1 MKRPS
6 FQFYPA
12 DWRKDPGVQALPY
25 HDRGVWF
32 EIICL
37 LHESEERGK
46 LLLNGRP
53 MPDDAL
59 ARLLGLDK
67 QKLNQTLSILM
78 EFGVAQRC
86 ESTGALMNRRMVR
99 DEALSKIRAES
110 GKMGGNPVLLNQ
122 NTKQKPTT
130 RLNQKSTPSSSS
142 SSSSSDKIP
151 PNPQGGDGQELFG
164 ETNIDHKDRYLPKD
178 WRKISKADQKKTK
191 VLRNSLSMIQI
202 GAWFDRKSETLWTV
216 AEAAALMMI
225 RPTQSEIDGMG
236 IYYQAQISA
245 DDDIRRR
252 DLGTLLNNWSGE
264 LDRARKFVNSQA
276 A

>member
-12 DWRKDPGVQALPY
+12 DWRKDPGVQALTY

-67 QKLNQTLSILM
+67 QKLNQTLSILI

-86 ESTGALMNRRMVR
+86 EETGALMNRRMVR

-110 GKMGGNPVLLNQ
+110 GKKGGNPVLLNQ
-122 NTKQKPTT
+122 NPKQKPTT
-130 RLNQKSTPSSSS
+130 RLNQNPTPSSSS
-142 SSSSSDKIP
+142 SSSTSIIDKHKPDRTKPTKPTMAEVIAFAQSIGLPASDGEATFYKWEGNGWKNGG
-151 PNPQGGDGQELFG
+151 NPV
-164 ETNIDHKDRYLPKD
+164 KDWQATIRSWKAHGFLPSQKNGHALPKTN
-178 WRKISKADQKKTK
+178 KK
-191 VLRNSLSMIQI
+191 Q
-202 GAWFDRKSETLWTV
+202 G
-216 AEAAALMMI
+216 
-225 RPTQSEIDGMG
+225 
-236 IYYQAQISA
+236 YQENLQ
-245 DDDIRRR
+245 
-252 DLGTLLNNWSGE
+252 LP
-264 LDRARKFVNSQA
+264 
-276 A
+276 

>member
-12 DWRKDPGVQALPY
+12 DWRKDPGVQALSY

-67 QKLNQTLSILM
+67 QKLNQTLSILID
-78 EFGVAQRC
+78 FGVAQRC
-86 ESTGALMNRRMVR
+86 QETGALMNRRMVR

-110 GKMGGNPVLLNQ
+110 GKKGGNPVLLNQ
-122 NTKQKPTT
+122 NHKQNPTT
-130 RLNQKSTPSSSS
+130 RLNQNPTPSSSS
-142 SSSSSDKIP
+142 STSVEVDSHTGRAPISLEKAIAY
-151 PNPQGGDGQELFG
+151 GQE
-164 ETNIDHKDRYLPKD
+164 
-178 WRKISKADQKKTK
+178 
-191 VLRNSLSMIQI
+191 I
-202 GAWFDRKSETLWTV
+202 GCSDEVVKNWYDTRS
-216 AEAAALMMI
+216 
-225 RPTQSEIDGMG
+225 RDGWL
-236 IYYQAQISA
+236 IH
-245 DDDIRRR
+245 
-252 DLGTLLNNWSGE
+252 
-264 LDRARKFVNSQA
+264 
-276 A
+276 

>member
-67 QKLNQTLSILM
+67 QKLNQTLSILI

-86 ESTGALMNRRMVR
+86 DETGALMNRRMVR

-110 GKMGGNPVLLNQ
+110 GKKGGNPVLLNQ
-122 NTKQKPTT
+122 NHKQKTT
-130 RLNQKSTPSSSS
+130 TQLNQNPTPSSSS
-142 SSSSSDKIP
+142 SSSTSLEVDSHTARAPISLEKAIAYGREIGCSEEVVR
-151 PNPQGGDGQELFG
+151 NWHNTRSRDGWLIHGSTGTARPVMSWQHDLATAKSWRTASNG
-164 ETNIDHKDRYLPKD
+164 ANATDHRAERKAREYAEPKVKLP
-178 WRKISKADQKKTK
+178 RLT
-191 VLRNSLSMIQI
+191 
-202 GAWFDRKSETLWTV
+202 
-216 AEAAALMMI
+216 
-225 RPTQSEIDGMG
+225 
-236 IYYQAQISA
+236 
-245 DDDIRRR
+245 
-252 DLGTLLNNWSGE
+252 
-264 LDRARKFVNSQA
+264 
-276 A
+276 

>member
-12 DWRKDPGVQALPY
+12 DWRKDPGVQALTY

-67 QKLNQTLSILM
+67 QKLNQTLSILI

-86 ESTGALMNRRMVR
+86 DETGALMNRRMVR

-110 GKMGGNPVLLNQ
+110 GKKGGNPVLLNQ
-122 NTKQKPTT
+122 NPKQKPTT
-130 RLNQKSTPSSSS
+130 PDNQKPTPSSSS
-142 SSSSSDKIP
+142 SSSTSLEVDSHTAREPISIEKAIAYGREIGCSEEVVRNWHDTRSRDGWMIHGTNGAPRPVMSWMHDLATARNWRSASKGTNGHKAEHRKEKAASEYPEPKIQP
-151 PNPQGGDGQELFG
+151 
-164 ETNIDHKDRYLPKD
+164 
-178 WRKISKADQKKTK
+178 
-191 VLRNSLSMIQI
+191 
-202 GAWFDRKSETLWTV
+202 
-216 AEAAALMMI
+216 
-225 RPTQSEIDGMG
+225 
-236 IYYQAQISA
+236 
-245 DDDIRRR
+245 RR
-252 DLGTLLNNWSGE
+252 L
-264 LDRARKFVNSQA
+264 
-276 A
+276 